1 MQRADRISQGHL
13 DRFGAALRRRREQ
26 EGISLRR
33 LAALAAYS
41 PGWLS
46 KVENGL
52 ARPTLQLAEA
62 CDRVLAADGELTAL
76 ARVTLAGV
84 TWSFPPA
91 QLPPGDGAA
100 FVGRAGELRA
110 LDRMLDRAE
119 ENDAPFTV
127 VVDGAPGTGK
137 TSLAL
142 RWAHS
147 VRDRFPDGVLHADL
161 LGYGPDTAP
170 AEPARILAGFL
181 IAFGVPTASLPA
193 EPAQLAAVFRSL
205 VAGRRV
211 LVVLDDAADT
221 RQVRALL
228 PTAPGSA
235 AVVTSRRRL
244 TGLGGIARLPLGPL
258 TPADSITL
266 LQAAVGAPRVA
277 AEPASARFLAYA
289 CGHLPLALRIAAER
303 LAAGPHRM
311 LRTLAADLAD
321 PMGRLDALTDGEDR
335 QCAVRSV
342 FDTSY
347 HRLTGEAALL
357 FRLLG
362 GETRAE
368 VTVMDAALLSRRPVA
383 QVRRTLETLANEHLI
398 VETGPERYRV
408 EGLLR
413 LYAMEHAARAR
424 RALDRG
430 RLARA

>member
-1 MQRADRISQGHL
+1 MQRPGTITQGHL
-13 DRFGAALRRRREQ
+13 DRFGAALRRRREE

-33 LAALAAYS
+33 LAALASYS

-62 CDRVLAADGELTAL
+62 CDRVLGADGELAAL
-76 ARVTLAGV
+76 ARVTLSGV

-91 QLPPGDGAA
+91 QLPPGDGGN
-100 FVGRAGELRA
+100 FVGRTAELRV
-110 LDRMLDRAE
+110 LDGMLERAT
-119 ENDAPFTV
+119 DTGTPLTV
-127 VVDGAPGTGK
+127 VVDGAPGVGK
-137 TSLAL
+137 TALAL
-142 RWAHS
+142 RWAQT
-147 VRDRFPDGVLHADL
+147 VRERFPDGVLHADL
-161 LGYGPDTAP
+161 GGYGPDAAP
-170 AEPARILAGFL
+170 TDPARVLTGFL
-181 IAFGVPTASLPA
+181 IAFGVPAASLPA
-193 EPAQLAAVFRSL
+193 EPGQLAAVFRSL

-211 LVVLDDAADT
+211 LVVLDDAGDA

-244 TGLGGIARLPLGPL
+244 AALGGVARLPVGPL
-258 TPADSITL
+258 TPVDAIAL
-266 LQAAVGAPRVA
+266 LQTVVGGRRVG

-321 PMGRLDALTDGEDR
+321 PTSRLDMLADGEDR
-335 QCAVRSV
+335 GCAVRAA
-342 FDTSY
+342 FDASY
-347 HRLTGEAALL
+347 QRLDHEASLL

-362 GETRAE
+362 GDSRTE
-368 VTVMDAALLSRRPVA
+368 VTVLDAARLVRRPA
-383 QVRRTLETLANEHLI
+383 AHVRRTLETLANEHLI
-398 VETGPERYRV
+398 VETGPERYRF
-408 EGLLR
+408 EGLVR

-424 RALDRG
+424 RTLDSE